1 MTTLEIKKQII
12 QKLQSIDDISFLE
25 AVKKIIDTKAEEE
38 VFYINEELEKKLVE
52 RDKNMDEGNTIE
64 NDDVFNETEKWLNER

>member
-52 RDKNMDEGNTIE
+52 RDKHMDEGNTIE
-64 NDDVFNETEKWLNER
+64 NDDVFNETKKWLNER